1 MHKFT
6 EYRVQGFNLKKKTDE
21 KDHVTQNLVV
31 KKS

>member
-6 EYRVQGFNLKKKTDE
+6 EYRVQGLNSRKTDE